1 MENILLI
8 TTTRDWSFLS
18 ELNKVIFFYT
28 HERLCEDNYTL
39 PTSVNLIDSI
49 DAFNLAEKNL
59 LPSNTIIISDEKH
72 LLKNH
77 YKFIS
82 ELKSEVEIVEAID
95 EIDIDKKNDFMW
107 SFFNRCKS

>member
-8 TTTRDWSFLS
+8 TATRDWSFLS
-18 ELNKVIFFYT
+18 EINKVIFFYT

-39 PTSVNLIDSI
+39 PTLVKLIDSV

-59 LPSNTIIISDEKH
+59 LPSNTIIISGEKN

-82 ELKSEVEIVEAID
+82 DLKSEVEIVEAI
-95 EIDIDKKNDFMW
+95 EAIDKDKNNDVLW
-107 SFFNRCKS
+107 SFFNGRRI

>member
-8 TTTRDWSFLS
+8 TATRDWSFLS

-28 HERLCEDNYTL
+28 HERICEDNYIL
-39 PTSVNLIDSI
+39 PTLVNLIDSI

-59 LPSNTIIISDEKH
+59 LPSNTIIISDEKN

-82 ELKSEVEIVEAID
+82 ELKSEVEIVEAIE
-95 EIDIDKKNDFMW
+95 EIDNYKKHDLLW
-107 SFFNRCKS
+107 TFFNGCKS